1 MSDTR
6 TDDRRPRNDP
16 PPPTPAPDPKAAAA
30 LKEQQAASSIG
41 AQVIL
46 DYNGDGSLG
55 ARGGAGATIEEN
67 TAARD
72 AHLISVGLDPLSPS
86 GPPPGKPVEP
96 PPEVVKAAAPAI
108 SSKATRMTSLAA
120 GLVADKPAN
129 GGGTPPA
136 NGNGGT
142 ATAPTNTTVPVV
154 EQAADTLTS
163 TLGNW
168 TGEPTSYAY
177 AWQID
182 GVAAGTDS
190 ATHTVAA
197 GDGGKSATC
206 VVTATN
212 AAGSTAAPPS
222 NAVTITEPV
231 SRGDRG

>member
-1 MSDTR
+1 MSDRR
-6 TDDRRPRNDP
+6 TDDRPRNDP
-16 PPPTPAPDPKAAAA
+16 PPPQPPPDPKAAAA
-30 LKEQQAASSIG
+30 LKEQQAVGSLG

-55 ARGGAGATIEEN
+55 ARGGAGGTIEEN

-86 GPPPGKPVEP
+86 GPPPGNPVEP

-120 GLVADKPAN
+120 GLVADKPDS

-142 ATAPTNTTVPVV
+142 ATAPTNTTVPAVT
-154 EQAADTLTS
+154 QTGDTLNCTMGTWS
-163 TLGNW
+163 
-168 TGEPTSYAY
+168 GEPTGYAY

-182 GVAAGTDS
+182 GAAAGTDS
-190 ATHTVAA
+190 ATHTVAV

-222 NAVTITEPV
+222 NAVTITEP
-231 SRGDRG
+231 